1 MKILLY
7 YLFINAAFCYPAYNS
22 ALADAA
28 QSSGGSELSGGMTI
42 VLIFLAIVCWNAL
55 LNNNYLFFVTFPKFH
70 TAIST

>member
-1 MKILLY
+1 MKFLIY
-7 YLFINAAFCYPAYNS
+7 YLLINPAFSYPAYNA
-22 ALADAA
+22 ALSDAA